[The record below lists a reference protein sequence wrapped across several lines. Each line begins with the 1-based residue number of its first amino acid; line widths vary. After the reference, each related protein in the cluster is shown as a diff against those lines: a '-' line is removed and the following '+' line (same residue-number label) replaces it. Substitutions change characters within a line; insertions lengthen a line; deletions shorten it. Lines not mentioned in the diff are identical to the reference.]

1 MSKRTLALAI
11 AAAVIA
17 AVVPNFAL
25 AAREQMKDCRG
36 IAVGTGANDIHLAG
50 RQIHIPATGKPS
62 VCVTWDRELAGTP
75 TITFLRNC
83 GEPCFVVRVSEIAVY
98 QDVHVEI
105 SWSEDGVRKSLA
117 VDPAPVDLTRE
128 LGEACWGYSGEG
140 TGNPCLSS
148 ITTPDSVRAQGRKAK
163 ILLTWQASQV
173 TRSSNSVVRYEIWRS
188 ATGAPD
194 TFEHIADS
202 TTTSFKD
209 AGLSSGQ
216 TFTYYVVA
224 VASDG
229 ARSAGSSNAT
239 ATAR

>member
-1 MSKRTLALAI
+1 MNKRTLALALAV
-11 AAAVIA
+11 AAIA

-25 AAREQMKDCRG
+25 AAREQMRDCRQ
-36 IAVGTGANDIHLAG
+36 INVGTGANDIHVAG
-50 RQIHIPATGKPS
+50 REIHIGARGKPS
-62 VCVTWDRELAGTP
+62 VCVTWERELAGTP

-98 QDVHVEI
+98 QDVSVEI
-105 SWSEDGVRKSLA
+105 SYSEDGVRKSIP
-117 VDPAPVDLTRE
+117 VDPAPIDLARE

-140 TGNPCLSS
+140 SGNPCLSS
-148 ITTPDSVRAQGRKAK
+148 ITTPENVRAQGRKAK
-163 ILLTWQASQV
+163 IVLTWQGSQV
-173 TRSSNSVVRYEIWRS
+173 TRSSNSVAKYEIWRS

-209 AGLSSGQ
+209 TGLTSGQ

>member
-1 MSKRTLALAI
+1 MNKRTLALAL
-11 AAAVIA
+11 AVVAIA

-25 AAREQMKDCRG
+25 AAREQMKECRG
-36 IAVGTGANDIHLAG
+36 LSVGTGANDIHVGG
-50 RQIHIPATGKPS
+50 RHIHIPATGKPS
-62 VCVTWDRELAGTP
+62 VCVTWERELAGTP

-83 GEPCFVVRVSEIAVY
+83 GELCFVVRVSEIAVY

-105 SWSEDGVRKSLA
+105 SWSEDGVRKSVP
-117 VDPAPVDLTRE
+117 VDPAPIDLARE
-128 LGEACWGYSGEG
+128 LGEACWGHSGEG
-140 TGNPCLSS
+140 AGDPCLSS
-148 ITTPDSVRAQGRKAK
+148 ITTPQNLSAQGRKAK
-163 ILLTWQASQV
+163 ILLTWEASQV
-173 TRSSNSVVRYEIWRS
+173 TRSSSSVASYEIWRS
-188 ATGAPD
+188 ATGAAD

-202 TTTSFKD
+202 STTKFKD
-209 AGLSSGQ
+209 TGLTSGQ